1 MYTLNCRGKLLSLA
15 NPVVMGIM
23 NATPDSFH
31 TGQLQ
36 FSETEWIDLASQ
48 MIQDGASLIDIGGQ
62 STRPGSIRLSA
73 EDEMA
78 RVIPVIRLI
87 HRNFPEVPISVDT
100 YHAAVAIAAVE
111 AGASLINDISGGEMD
126 SKMITTAGALK
137 VPYICMHMQGTPE
150 TMQIQPFYHQITLEI
165 TDYFIR
171 KSAACLKAGIHDLII
186 DPGFGFGKTVAHN
199 FQLLNELNQL
209 NILDKPI
216 LVGLSR
222 KSMIQKTLGVT
233 SADALNG
240 TTVLHTLAL
249 DRGAHILRTHDVRAA
264 MEAIELVQAT
274 RNAS

>member
-15 NPVVMGIM
+15 KPVVMGIM

-31 TGQLQ
+31 SGQLNL
-36 FSETEWIDLASQ
+36 TEAAWIEMAQQ
-48 MIQDGASLIDIGGQ
+48 MIQDGAALLDIGGQ

-87 HRNFPEVPISVDT
+87 HRNFPDTPISVDT
-100 YHAAVAIAAVE
+100 YHASVAIAAIE
-111 AGASLINDISGGEMD
+111 AGAAIINDISGGEMD
-126 SKMITTAGALK
+126 PEMIRTVGALK
-137 VPYICMHMQGTPE
+137 VPYVCMHMQGTPE
-150 TMQIQPFYHQITLEI
+150 TMQVKPSYSQITLEI

-171 KSAACLKAGIHDLII
+171 KTAACLKAGIHDLII
-186 DPGFGFGKTVAHN
+186 DPGFGFGKTVEHN

-209 NILDKPI
+209 QILDKPI

-222 KSMIQKTLGVT
+222 KSMIQKTLGIT
-233 SADALNG
+233 SDAALNG

-249 DRGAHILRTHDVRAA
+249 DRGAHILRTHDVREAA
-264 MEAIELVQAT
+264 EAIELVQAT
-274 RNAS
+274 RYQS